1 MAFSDRILER
11 AKADKRTIVLAEGFD
26 KRVVQAAGM
35 AQAAGIAD
43 IILLGN
49 EE

>member
-35 AQAAGIAD
+35 AQATRRRLRRWPGM
-43 IILLGN
+43 
-49 EE
+49 